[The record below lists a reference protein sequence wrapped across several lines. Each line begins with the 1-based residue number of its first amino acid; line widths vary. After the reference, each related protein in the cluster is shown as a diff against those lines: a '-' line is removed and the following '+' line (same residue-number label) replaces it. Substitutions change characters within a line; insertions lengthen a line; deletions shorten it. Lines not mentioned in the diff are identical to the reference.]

1 MDLLVGHIVD
11 SAVEGM
17 QVVNEGHSSVGWGD
31 DDCCRLAA
39 MARLAGP
46 LAVVW
51 DSDSVSEEVE
61 VKLLEVFAHELNMAE
76 VG

>member
-1 MDLLVGHIVD
+1 
-11 SAVEGM
+11 
-17 QVVNEGHSSVGWGD
+17 
-31 DDCCRLAA
+31 

>member
-1 MDLLVGHIVD
+1 
-11 SAVEGM
+11 
-17 QVVNEGHSSVGWGD
+17 
-31 DDCCRLAA
+31 
-39 MARLAGP
+39 MARLAGL

-61 VKLLEVFAHELNMAE
+61 VKLLEVFAHEMNMAG